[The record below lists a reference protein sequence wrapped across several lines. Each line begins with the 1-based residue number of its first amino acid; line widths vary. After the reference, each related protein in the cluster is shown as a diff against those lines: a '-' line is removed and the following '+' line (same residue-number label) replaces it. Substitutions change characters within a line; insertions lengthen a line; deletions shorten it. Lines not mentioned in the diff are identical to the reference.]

1 MEGENI
7 IINNNEKNITDF
19 FILNKFSVFIQKKI
33 THNVKNKFK

>member
-7 IINNNEKNITDF
+7 IINDKEKNITDF
-19 FILNKFSVFIQKKI
+19 FILNKFNVFIQKKI